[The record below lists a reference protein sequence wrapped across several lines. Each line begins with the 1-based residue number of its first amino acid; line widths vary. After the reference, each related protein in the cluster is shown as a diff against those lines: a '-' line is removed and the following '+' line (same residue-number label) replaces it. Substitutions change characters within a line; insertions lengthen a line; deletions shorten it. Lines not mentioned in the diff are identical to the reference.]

1 MTSANTEQPSGFWSY
16 VHDDN
21 DGEGGRILRLCDLV
35 QKEFASLT
43 ARSIEM
49 FVDRKDIAWGAKWK
63 ITIDDAL
70 TETTFFIAIVT
81 PRYLQSEQCRREILL
96 FTQNAQEREVPELLL
111 PILYFPVDDL
121 VEESTDK
128 VRSAIAAAQ
137 YERFD
142 QLRLEDED
150 SKPYRTAV
158 NKLALRLID
167 IAKEVANRP
176 EIIPTAKA
184 ETASSDDSPDDEY
197 DDSPGLID
205 AIYSAEELFPEWQ
218 NTLEEY
224 GRIMNKIT
232 EVTER
237 YAPQMTKATN
247 KSAAA
252 KLFVAKSYSQELM
265 PIAEEFRDNGL
276 KYSDQAMSMNENI
289 VTVLAQIAS
298 RNPEDRKEESVVD
311 FMNQVREL
319 SEAGRSAIESVEEFQ
334 DSVRDVA
341 KLSRDVRR
349 PLSLI
354 SKGAQSFIDGQQF
367 FNEWER
373 RVDEIQNYKVDDT
386 LEGINE

>member
-21 DGEGGRILRLCDLV
+21 DGEGGRILRLCDLL

-63 ITIDDAL
+63 VTIDDAL

-96 FTQNAQEREVPELLL
+96 FTKNAQEREVPELLL

-128 VRSAIAAAQ
+128 VRSAIAAAH

-150 SKPYRTAV
+150 SKLYRTAV

-167 IAKEVANRP
+167 IASEVANRP
-176 EIIPTAKA
+176 EIIPSATT

-205 AIYSAEELFPEWQ
+205 AIFSVEELFPEWQ

-224 GRIMNKIT
+224 STIMNNIT
-232 EVTER
+232 EVTQR
-237 YAPQMTKATN
+237 YAPQMNKASN

-252 KLFVAKSYSQELM
+252 KLYVAKSYAKELM

-276 KYSDQAMSMNENI
+276 KYLDQAMSMNENI
-289 VTVLAQIAS
+289 VTVLTQVAS
-298 RNPEDRKEESVVD
+298 RSPEDRQEESVVD
-311 FMNQVREL
+311 FTNEVREL
-319 SEAGRSAIESVEEFQ
+319 AEAGRSSIESVEDFQ
-334 DSVRDVA
+334 DSVREVA

-354 SKGAQSFIDGQQF
+354 SKGAQSYIDGQQF

-373 RVDEIQNYKVDDT
+373 KVDEIQNHKVDET
-386 LEGINE
+386 LKELNE

>member
-1 MTSANTEQPSGFWSY
+1 
-16 VHDDN
+16 
-21 DGEGGRILRLCDLV
+21 
-35 QKEFASLT
+35 
-43 ARSIEM
+43 
-49 FVDRKDIAWGAKWK
+49 
-63 ITIDDAL
+63 
-70 TETTFFIAIVT
+70 
-81 PRYLQSEQCRREILL
+81 
-96 FTQNAQEREVPELLL
+96 
-111 PILYFPVDDL
+111 
-121 VEESTDK
+121 
-128 VRSAIAAAQ
+128 
-137 YERFD
+137 
-142 QLRLEDED
+142 
-150 SKPYRTAV
+150 
-158 NKLALRLID
+158 
-167 IAKEVANRP
+167 
-176 EIIPTAKA
+176 
-184 ETASSDDSPDDEY
+184 
-197 DDSPGLID
+197 
-205 AIYSAEELFPEWQ
+205 
-218 NTLEEY
+218 
-224 GRIMNKIT
+224 MNKIT

>member
-1 MTSANTEQPSGFWSY
+1 MTTANTEQPSGFWSY

-21 DGEGGRILRLCDLV
+21 DGEGGRILRLCELV
-35 QKEFASLT
+35 QKEFGSLT

-81 PRYLQSEQCRREILL
+81 PRYLKSEQCRREILL
-96 FTQNAQEREVPELLL
+96 FTQNAQERKVPELLL

-167 IAKEVANRP
+167 IATEVASRP
-176 EIIPTAKA
+176 EIIPSATAK
-184 ETASSDDSPDDEY
+184 TAASDDSPDDEY

-205 AIYSAEELFPEWQ
+205 AIASAEELFPAWQ
-218 NTLEEY
+218 GTIEQFSV
-224 GRIMNKIT
+224 IMNQISD
-232 EVTER
+232 VTNR
-237 YAPQMTKATN
+237 YAPIMSKASDRN
-247 KSAAA
+247 AAA
-252 KLFVAKSYSQELM
+252 KLFVAKNYANELM

-276 KYSDQAMSMNENI
+276 QYAEQAMSMNENI
-289 VTVLAQIAS
+289 VTVLSQIAS
-298 RNPEDRKEESVVD
+298 RPPAERKDESVLD
-311 FMNQVREL
+311 FMNQVRTL
-319 SEAGRSAIESVEEFQ
+319 SEAGRSAISSVEGFQ
-334 DSVRDVA
+334 ENVRDVA

-349 PLSLI
+349 PLVII

-373 RVDEIQNYKVDDT
+373 RINDIENNPD
-386 LEGINE
+386 GIIAES